1 MGDWI
6 IFDEVD
12 NMSERP
18 LRRPDT
24 PAWRGKVEEI
34 YFTESDLF
42 PDWLAG
48 QKEGAPKSPGE
59 GGG

>member
-12 NMSERP
+12 EMRERP
-18 LRRPDT
+18 QRRPDT
-24 PAWRGKVEEI
+24 PAWRGREEI
-34 YFTESDLF
+34 YFTASDLF
-42 PDWLAG
+42 PAAWLAA
-48 QKEGAPKSPGE
+48 QKKGAPKSPGE